1 MFMITST
8 STTVLTCLLLFPSLV
23 IILFICDIDEYF
35 HGAYKAASSFW
46 TDGEEDRTP
55 SLLEQ
60 QIAALTERN
69 RLLEEQNTISQ
80 QSLNAVL
87 EQNKLLL
94 DQNKLL
100 LGKNVRSQDKRT
112 NNGDWGNNNEG
123 NGSVI
128 KDESINR
135 GQDESVD
142 SLTSSE
148 DGHSSIIM

>member
-1 MFMITST
+1 M
-8 STTVLTCLLLFPSLV
+8 

-55 SLLEQ
+55 SSLNEQ
-60 QIAALTERN
+60 SAALTERN

-80 QSLNAVL
+80 QNVEALL

-100 LGKNVRSQDKRT
+100 LGKNVRPQDSST
-112 NNGDWGNNNEG
+112 DNGLVGNNNEG
-123 NGSVI
+123 NDNVI
-128 KDESINR
+128 NDEPINR

-142 SLTSSE
+142 SLSSSE
-148 DGHSSIIM
+148 DGHSSVIM

>member
-60 QIAALTERN
+60 QMAALTERN

-80 QSLNAVL
+80 QKVEALL

-100 LGKNVRSQDKRT
+100 VRKNACPQDKST
-112 NNGDWGNNNEG
+112 NNGHVSNNNGG
-123 NGSVI
+123 NDSVVNG
-128 KDESINR
+128 ESINDE
-135 GQDESVD
+135 QDESVD
-142 SLTSSE
+142 SLSSSE
-148 DGHSSIIM
+148 DGHS

>member
-1 MFMITST
+1 M
-8 STTVLTCLLLFPSLV
+8 

-35 HGAYKAASSFW
+35 YGAYKAASPFW
-46 TDGEEDRTP
+46 TDGEENRTP
-55 SLLEQ
+55 SLLNEQ
-60 QIAALTERN
+60 MAALTERN

-80 QSLNAVL
+80 QKVEALL

-100 LGKNVRSQDKRT
+100 LGKDARPQHSSTD
-112 NNGDWGNNNEG
+112 NGHGGNNNDG

-128 KDESINR
+128 NDEPIND

-142 SLTSSE
+142 SLSSSE

>member
-1 MFMITST
+1 MFI
-8 STTVLTCLLLFPSLV
+8 V

-35 HGAYKAASSFW
+35 YGAYKAASSFW
-46 TDGEEDRTP
+46 TDGEEDMTH
-55 SLLEQ
+55 SLLNE
-60 QIAALTERN
+60 QIAALKERN

-80 QSLNAVL
+80 QKVEALL

-100 LGKNVRSQDKRT
+100 LRKVDRPQDKRT
-112 NNGDWGNNNEG
+112 NNGDVSNNNEG

-128 KDESINR
+128 NDESINR

-142 SLTSSE
+142 SLSSSE

>member
-1 MFMITST
+1 MF
-8 STTVLTCLLLFPSLV
+8 VV

-35 HGAYKAASSFW
+35 YGAYKAASSFW
-46 TDGEEDRTP
+46 TDGEEDRTR
-55 SLLEQ
+55 SLLNE

-80 QSLNAVL
+80 QKVGALL

-100 LGKNVRSQDKRT
+100 LRKNARPQDSST
-112 NNGDWGNNNEG
+112 DYGHGGNNNDG

-128 KDESINR
+128 NDEPFNHV
-135 GQDESVD
+135 QDESVD
-142 SLTSSE
+142 SLSSSE

>member
-1 MFMITST
+1 M
-8 STTVLTCLLLFPSLV
+8 

-35 HGAYKAASSFW
+35 YGAYKAASSFW

-100 LGKNVRSQDKRT
+100 LAKNVRSQDKRT

-128 KDESINR
+128 GVQQNF
-135 GQDESVD
+135 
-142 SLTSSE
+142 
-148 DGHSSIIM
+148 

>member
-1 MFMITST
+1 MILQLIGVILISLSTQVRPLFHFAMFI
-8 STTVLTCLLLFPSLV
+8 LLLALSSLVCFCFPLV

-35 HGAYKAASSFW
+35 YGAYKAASSFC

-100 LGKNVRSQDKRT
+100 LGKNVGSQDKRT

-128 KDESINR
+128 GVQQNF
-135 GQDESVD
+135 
-142 SLTSSE
+142 
-148 DGHSSIIM
+148 